1 MTVPQSDRNEYQTGS
16 QSFMNTFLVIAA
28 VMAAIAAAAVAL
40 PLLRDR
46 QSRVLGVIAAVT
58 VMGAAGGL
66 YPLWSNWNWHAPPA
80 AGGSANGPD
89 VGAMVQKLEKHLQD
103 QPDDLRGWLMLG
115 RSYLTL
121 DRIDDGVLA
130 YEHAHRLDSQN
141 ADAAMGL
148 GEALSLKAG
157 GQITPAASLLFE
169 QALSVAPEN
178 PKALLYGG
186 FAAAT
191 RGDRALARTRWLAL
205 KAMHPPEQILQ
216 LLDARIADLGPLP
229 AGPGADDTAAGET
242 VAGGAAASGA
252 VDAAAAGTSP
262 SPAGTST
269 SPGGLGGAVV
279 TVKINLAPALKSRLL
294 SEAPLFVFAREPGSP
309 GPPLAAKRLTSTAI
323 GSQVQLSPGDS
334 MLPGRVLKSGQ
345 RVSVTARVSFSGQP
359 VPSAGD
365 LYGELS
371 YEVGRDGVRDLV
383 IDRIAQ

>member
-1 MTVPQSDRNEYQTGS
+1 
-16 QSFMNTFLVIAA
+16 MNTFLVIAA

-46 QSRVLGVIAAVT
+46 QSRVLGVIAAVA
-58 VMGAAGGL
+58 VMATAAGL
-66 YPLWSNWNWHAPPA
+66 YPLWSNWNWHAPPT
-80 AGGSANGPD
+80 AGASANGPD
-89 VGAMVQKLEKHLQD
+89 VGAMVQKLERHLQD

-121 DRIDDGVLA
+121 ERIDDAVLA
-130 YEHAHRLDSQN
+130 YEHAHRLDSQS

-169 QALSVAPEN
+169 QALALAPDN
-178 PKALLYGG
+178 PKALLYAG

-191 RGDRALARTRWLAL
+191 RGDRALARTRWEAL
-205 KAMHPPEQILQ
+205 KNMHPPAQIVE

-229 AGPGADDTAAGET
+229 AAPDTAGTAAGGT
-242 VAGGAAASGA
+242 TAGAA
-252 VDAAAAGTSP
+252 VDATAAGTSP
-262 SPAGTST
+262 SPTGTST
-269 SPGGLGGAVV
+269 SSGGLGGALV
-279 TVKINLAPALKSRLL
+279 TVKINLAPALKSRLV

-323 GSQVQLSPGDS
+323 GSQVQLSPADS

-345 RVSVTARVSFSGQP
+345 RVSITARVSFSGQP
-359 VPSAGD
+359 IPSAGD

>member
-1 MTVPQSDRNEYQTGS
+1 
-16 QSFMNTFLVIAA
+16 MNTFLVIAA

-40 PLLRDR
+40 PLLRHR
-46 QSRVLGVIAAVT
+46 QSRVLGVIAAVA
-58 VMGAAGGL
+58 VMGAAAGL
-66 YPLWSNWNWHAPPA
+66 YPLWSNWNWHAPPTA
-80 AGGSANGPD
+80 DASASGPD

-115 RSYLTL
+115 RSYLAL
-121 DRIDDGVLA
+121 DRVDDAVLA
-130 YEHAHRLDSQN
+130 YEHAHRLDSQS

-148 GEALSLKAG
+148 GEAESLKAG

-169 QALSVAPEN
+169 QALALAPDN

-191 RGDRALARTRWLAL
+191 RGDRALARTRWEAL
-205 KAMHPPEQILQ
+205 KDMHPPAQIVQ
-216 LLDARIADLGPLP
+216 LLDARIAELGPLP
-229 AGPGADDTAAGET
+229 TGPAAGGTAAGPA
-242 VAGGAAASGA
+242 AGAA
-252 VDAAAAGTSP
+252 VDATAAGTSP

-269 SPGGLGGAVV
+269 SPGGLGGALV
-279 TVKINLAPALKSRLL
+279 TVKISLAPALKSRLV

-309 GPPLAAKRLTSTAI
+309 GPPLAAKRLSSTAI
-323 GSQVQLSPGDS
+323 GSQVQLSPADS
-334 MLPGRVLKSGQ
+334 MLPGHVLKSGQ
-345 RVSVTARVSFSGQP
+345 RVSITARVSFGGQP
-359 VPSAGD
+359 IPSAGD

>member
-1 MTVPQSDRNEYQTGS
+1 
-16 QSFMNTFLVIAA
+16 MNTFLVIAA
-28 VMAAIAAAAVAL
+28 GMAAIAAAAVAL

-46 QSRVLGVIAAVT
+46 QSRVLGVIAAAA
-58 VMGAAGGL
+58 VMAAAAGL
-66 YPLWSNWNWHAPPA
+66 YPLWSNWSWHAGPT
-80 AGGSANGPD
+80 AGTSANGPD

-115 RSYLTL
+115 RSYLAL
-121 DRIDDGVLA
+121 DRIDDAVLA

-148 GEALSLKAG
+148 GEAVSLKAG

-169 QALSVAPEN
+169 QALALAPEN

-191 RGDRALARTRWLAL
+191 RGDRALARTRWQAL
-205 KAMHPPEQILQ
+205 KAMHPPEQIVQ

-229 AGPGADDTAAGET
+229 AGPGAGDTAAGET
-242 VAGGAAASGA
+242 AAAGGA
-252 VDAAAAGTSP
+252 VEAAAAGTNP

-279 TVKINLAPALKSRLL
+279 TVKINLAPALKSRLV

-323 GSQVQLSPGDS
+323 GSQVQLSPADS

-345 RVSVTARVSFSGQP
+345 RVSITARVSFSGQA

-383 IDRIAQ
+383 IDRVAQ

>member
-1 MTVPQSDRNEYQTGS
+1 
-16 QSFMNTFLVIAA
+16 MNTFLLIAA

-46 QSRVLGVIAAVT
+46 QSRLLGVIAAVA
-58 VMGAAGGL
+58 VVGAAAGL
-66 YPLWSNWNWHAPPA
+66 YPLWSNWNWRAPPT
-80 AGGSANGPD
+80 AGASANGPD

-121 DRIDDGVLA
+121 ERIDDAVLA
-130 YEHAHRLDSQN
+130 YEHAHRLDSQS

-169 QALSVAPEN
+169 QALALAPDN
-178 PKALLYGG
+178 PKALLYAG

-191 RGDRALARTRWLAL
+191 RGDRALARTRWETL
-205 KAMHPPEQILQ
+205 KNMHPPAQIVE

-229 AGPGADDTAAGET
+229 AAPGAGGTAAG
-242 VAGGAAASGA
+242 AA
-252 VDAAAAGTSP
+252 VDATAAGTNP

-294 SEAPLFVFAREPGSP
+294 SEAPLFVFAREPGSH

-323 GSQVQLSPGDS
+323 GSQVQLSAADS
-334 MLPGRVLKSGQ
+334 MLPGSVLKSGQ
-345 RVSVTARVSFSGQP
+345 HVSITARVSFSGQP
-359 VPSAGD
+359 IPSAGD
-365 LYGELS
+365 LYGELT

>member
-1 MTVPQSDRNEYQTGS
+1 
-16 QSFMNTFLVIAA
+16 MNIFLIIAA

-46 QSRVLGVIAAVT
+46 QSRVLGVIAAVA
-58 VMGAAGGL
+58 VMGAAGAL
-66 YPLWSNWNWHAPPA
+66 YPLWSNWNWHAPPTA
-80 AGGSANGPD
+80 DASANGPD

-115 RSYLTL
+115 RSYLAL
-121 DRIDDGVLA
+121 DRIDDAVLA

-148 GEALSLKAG
+148 GEAESLKAG
-157 GQITPAASLLFE
+157 GEITPAASLLFE
-169 QALSVAPEN
+169 QALALEPDN

-191 RGDRALARTRWLAL
+191 RGDRALARTRWQAL
-205 KAMHPPEQILQ
+205 KNMHPPAQIEQ
-216 LLDARIADLGPLP
+216 LLDARIAELGPLP
-229 AGPGADDTAAGET
+229 AGPGAGSG
-242 VAGGAAASGA
+242 AGGGA
-252 VDAAAAGTSP
+252 VDATAAGTSP

-279 TVKINLAPALKSRLL
+279 TVKINLAPALKSRLV
-294 SEAPLFVFAREPGSP
+294 SEAPLFVFAREPGSS

-323 GSQVQLSPGDS
+323 GSQVQLSPADS
-334 MLPGRVLKSGQ
+334 MLPSRVLKSGQ
-345 RVSVTARVSFSGQP
+345 RVSITARVSFSGQP

>member
-1 MTVPQSDRNEYQTGS
+1 
-16 QSFMNTFLVIAA
+16 MNTFLVIAA

-46 QSRVLGVIAAVT
+46 QSRVLGVIAAVA

-66 YPLWSNWNWHAPPA
+66 YPLWSNWNWHAPPD
-80 AGGSANGPD
+80 AGASANGPD

-115 RSYLTL
+115 RSYLALERL
-121 DRIDDGVLA
+121 DDAVLA

-148 GEALSLKAG
+148 GEAMSLKAG
-157 GQITPAASLLFE
+157 GEITPAASLLFE
-169 QALSVAPEN
+169 QALALAPDN
-178 PKALLYGG
+178 PKALLYAG

-191 RGDRALARTRWLAL
+191 RGDRALARTRWQAL
-205 KAMHPPEQILQ
+205 KNMHPPAQIEQM
-216 LLDARIADLGPLP
+216 LDARIADLGPLP
-229 AGPGADDTAAGET
+229 ADPGAGGT
-242 VAGGAAASGA
+242 AGGAA
-252 VDAAAAGTSP
+252 VDAAA
-262 SPAGTST
+262 AGTST

-279 TVKINLAPALKSRLL
+279 TVKINLAPALKSRLV
-294 SEAPLFVFAREPGSP
+294 SEAPLFVFAREPGTA
-309 GPPLAAKRLTSTAI
+309 GPPLAAKRLSSPAI
-323 GSQVQLSPGDS
+323 GSQVQLSPADS

-345 RVSVTARVSFSGQP
+345 HVSITARVSFSGQP
-359 VPSAGD
+359 IPSAGD

>member
-1 MTVPQSDRNEYQTGS
+1 
-16 QSFMNTFLVIAA
+16 MNTFLLIAA

-46 QSRVLGVIAAVT
+46 QSRVLGVIAAVA

-66 YPLWSNWNWHAPPA
+66 YPLWSNWNWHAPST
-80 AGGSANGPD
+80 AGASAEGPD

-115 RSYLTL
+115 RSYLAL
-121 DRIDDGVLA
+121 DRLDDAVLA

-148 GEALSLKAG
+148 GEAESLKAG

-169 QALSVAPEN
+169 QALALAPDN

-191 RGDRALARTRWLAL
+191 RGDRALARTRWEAL
-205 KAMHPPEQILQ
+205 KNMHPPAQIVQ
-216 LLDARIADLGPLP
+216 LLDARIAELGALP
-229 AGPGADDTAAGET
+229 
-242 VAGGAAASGA
+242 AASGGGGSAGDTA
-252 VDAAAAGTSP
+252 VDATAAGTSP

-279 TVKINLAPALKSRLL
+279 TVKINVAPALKSRLV
-294 SEAPLFVFAREPGSP
+294 SEAPLFVFAREPGTA

-323 GSQVQLSPGDS
+323 GSQVQLSSADS

-345 RVSVTARVSFSGQP
+345 RVSITARVSFSGQP
-359 VPSAGD
+359 IPSAGD
-365 LYGELS
+365 LYGELT

-383 IDRIAQ
+383 IDRVAQ

>member
-1 MTVPQSDRNEYQTGS
+1 
-16 QSFMNTFLVIAA
+16 MNTFLLIAA
-28 VMAAIAAAAVAL
+28 VLAAIAAATVAL
-40 PLLRDR
+40 PLLRER
-46 QSRVLGVIAAVT
+46 QSRVLGVIAAVV

-66 YPLWSNWNWHAPPA
+66 YPLWSNWNWHAPPT
-80 AGGSANGPD
+80 AGASADGPD

-115 RSYLTL
+115 RSYLAL
-121 DRIDDGVLA
+121 DRLDDAVLA

-148 GEALSLKAG
+148 GEAQSLQAG

-169 QALSVAPEN
+169 QALALAPDN

-191 RGDRALARTRWLAL
+191 RGDRALARTRWEAL
-205 KAMHPPEQILQ
+205 KNMHPPAQIVQ
-216 LLDARIADLGPLP
+216 LLDARIAELGALP
-229 AGPGADDTAAGET
+229 ASGGGGSAGD
-242 VAGGAAASGA
+242 AA
-252 VDAAAAGTSP
+252 VDATAAGTSP

-279 TVKINLAPALKSRLL
+279 TVKINLAPALKSRLV
-294 SEAPLFVFAREPGSP
+294 SEAPLFVFAREPGTA

-323 GSQVQLSPGDS
+323 GSQVQLSAADS

-345 RVSVTARVSFSGQP
+345 RVSITARVSFSGQP
-359 VPSAGD
+359 IPSAGD
-365 LYGELS
+365 LYGELT

>member
-1 MTVPQSDRNEYQTGS
+1 
-16 QSFMNTFLVIAA
+16 MNVFLVIAA
-28 VMAAIAAAAVAL
+28 VMAAIAAAAIAL

-46 QSRVLGVIAAVT
+46 QSRVLGVIAAVA
-58 VMGAAGGL
+58 VMGAAAGL
-66 YPLWSNWNWHAPPA
+66 YPLWSNWNWHAPPT
-80 AGGSANGPD
+80 AGASANGPD
-89 VGAMVQKLEKHLQD
+89 VGAMVQKLERHLQD

-115 RSYLTL
+115 RSYLTWE
-121 DRIDDGVLA
+121 RIDDAVLA
-130 YEHAHRLDSQN
+130 YERAHRLDSQS

-186 FAAAT
+186 FAAAS
-191 RGDRALARTRWLAL
+191 RGDRVLARTRWEAL
-205 KAMHPPEQILQ
+205 KNMHPPAQIVE

-229 AGPGADDTAAGET
+229 AAPGTGGNAAG
-242 VAGGAAASGA
+242 AA
-252 VDAAAAGTSP
+252 VDATATGTNP

-279 TVKINLAPALKSRLL
+279 TVKINLAPALKSRLV
-294 SEAPLFVFAREPGSP
+294 SEAPLFVFAREPGSH

-323 GSQVQLSPGDS
+323 GSQVQLSAADS
-334 MLPGRVLKSGQ
+334 MLPGQVLKSGQ
-345 RVSVTARVSFSGQP
+345 RVSITARVSFSGQP

-383 IDRIAQ
+383 IDRIAH